1 VETVAVKFVLDS
13 DVLIDLFAG
22 HEPAGSVI
30 PNLLEMD
37 LAATT
42 AVTAYELYSDASR
55 AGDRQRL
62 DDFLRTLIILPVD
75 VRSVRRAGA
84 VDLSLRRQGQP
95 INPGDNLIA
104 GICLVRDLA
113 LVTRNVGHFCRVADL
128 KVVTLA
134 DLSG

>member
-1 VETVAVKFVLDS
+1 MAVKFVLDS

-22 HEPAGSVI
+22 REPAGSVI
-30 PNLLEMD
+30 PNLLE
-37 LAATT
+37 LEVAATT
-42 AVTAYELYSDASR
+42 AITAYELYSGASR
-55 AGDRQRL
+55 RSDRQRL
-62 DDFLRTLIILPVD
+62 DDFLETLIILPVD
-75 VRSVRRAGA
+75 VRSARRAGA

-113 LVTRNVGHFCRVADL
+113 LVTRNVSHFRRIADL

>member
-1 VETVAVKFVLDS
+1 MAVKFVLDS

-22 HEPAGSVI
+22 YEPAGSVI
-30 PNLLEMD
+30 PHLLEMD

-42 AVTAYELYSDASR
+42 AITAYELHSGASR
-55 AGDRQRL
+55 ASDRQHL
-62 DDFLRTLIILPVD
+62 HDFLATLIILPVD
-75 VRSVRRAGA
+75 VQSARRAGA

-113 LVTRNVGHFCRVADL
+113 LVTRNVSHFRRVADL

-134 DLSG
+134 DLFD

>member
-1 VETVAVKFVLDS
+1 VEAVAVKFVLDS

-42 AVTAYELYSDASR
+42 AITAYELYSGASR
-55 AGDRQRL
+55 ASDRRSL
-62 DDFLRTLIILPVD
+62 DDFLETLIILPVD
-75 VRSVRRAGA
+75 VQSARRAGA
-84 VDLSLRRQGQP
+84 VDLSLRRQDQP

-104 GICLVRDLA
+104 GICLVRNLA
-113 LVTRNVGHFCRVADL
+113 LVTRNVSHFRRVAGL